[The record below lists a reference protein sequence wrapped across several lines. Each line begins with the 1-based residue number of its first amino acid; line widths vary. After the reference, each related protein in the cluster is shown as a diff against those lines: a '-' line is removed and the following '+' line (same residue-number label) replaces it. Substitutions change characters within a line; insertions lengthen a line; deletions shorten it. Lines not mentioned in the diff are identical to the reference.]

1 MVDDSNNSVTAG
13 ARGEFTMIGAQR
25 HTSLT
30 DPVTNSALARAAL
43 GCLLALAVLATPA
56 LAQAPAAV
64 SDVVVVPV
72 PRTPTS
78 LTVSWSA
85 PDNAGKPAITGY
97 DVQYRETDI
106 FNWTT
111 VRQDAASTS
120 VIITGLRSNAFYD
133 VQVRA
138 LNTDG
143 SGPWSSTAVGATSP
157 DPEVVFANHPLIPDD
172 LGPGDSF
179 RLLFVTADTKAAT
192 STSNIDYSDFIT
204 APTPHIVEP
213 GNLVSVG
220 GVVNIAQTAVLSL
233 PGADARLRT
242 DTTWTATDRGVPI
255 YWLNGAR
262 VADDYA
268 DFYDGSWANAD
279 KPRNG
284 LGNPRPLAGTAP
296 WTGTD
301 HDGTELFDGAVSRA
315 MGQATVGVGGLGSSA
330 VGAGP
335 LNGGAA
341 FASSE
346 QRPLY
351 GLWQV
356 MVVDANRRLLRNH
369 FKPHDGDDDT
379 RAAVRAQLFTTGP
392 QSLGYAIDLISIDR
406 AVDIDE
412 EFLGDVALYTTDA
425 NGKPDLV
432 DGLHAT
438 LILER
443 TEQYHWELTVPDG
456 MVLEP
461 STTYALVFL
470 GDGGGTYPKI
480 WTKDADTEDAPDEG
494 WSLADAL
501 LYRSGSSWVE
511 DPDGRSLRIEIV
523 GPRRVD
529 LDPVVSIR
537 NRSIREDIGT
547 AVLTVT
553 LSWPSRVS
561 VSVPWS
567 TSELDAVSP
576 DDYTDGRGVLTFA
589 PGATEAT
596 IFIPIVDDAV
606 PEEVESFAVTLGP
619 GEGYRSNPSS
629 NVAFAKILD
638 NDGDELVPSR
648 ATVNGTTLLLTYNE
662 ILDSASTPYPFHFYV
677 TADDNRVEV
686 DQVSVGGSMVTLTLA
701 TAVEAG
707 QTVTLDYVSGV
718 GQNQIQDGEG
728 NAAMSFTDWL
738 VTNITGGGTEP
749 PVDGGDGGGTE
760 PPVDGGDGGGGG
772 TPPPGGGGGSG
783 GGGGGGGGGGAPSAT
798 VPGAPANLQAD
809 GGDEQVTLFWETP
822 ENDGGLAITD
832 YEYRINGRG
841 GWVSIDST
849 LTTYTVTGLVNGTAY
864 VFQVRAVNAVGSS
877 APSNRAEATPR
888 ATVALDFAH
897 FANGASWQSGLVF
910 VNGAS
915 HPIRPAVYFYDKAGN
930 PIAAESVVD
939 LTGDLEVQEDGA
951 LSVQRAM
958 VPLGEL
964 TISTHGQGELVTGS
978 VTVSANGPIG
988 GVLRYAH
995 PDIGVAGVGVGQ
1007 PVRDALF
1014 PARRQAGG
1022 IRTAAALHNLGEEAM
1037 TVSCR
1042 LMSGGIVLEE
1052 VEIFLGANGQEARY
1066 IEELFTGADT
1076 SDFVGSVRCMAPG
1089 LFTGVAVEIDA
1100 ENRILTTLPVVPVAR
1115 AGGGGQETVLN
1126 FAHLANGLGTT
1137 SDLVFVNV
1145 SPRPS
1150 GPGLTPY
1157 HAVILPSRPTLYFY
1171 DQEGNL
1177 LDPASVVDL
1186 TGDLMVTEDGALS
1199 IQTEMEPLGE
1209 LTVST
1214 HGRGELVSGSVQVVS
1229 EGPLGGVLRYALPG
1243 IGVTGVGAS
1252 QAVRDALFP
1261 VRQEGGLDTAA
1272 AIHNL
1277 SESDLVATCR
1287 LMKDGAVLE
1296 ETEVPLAA
1304 NGQESQYLEEMFAF
1318 TRADVSD
1325 FVGSVRC
1332 TVPPGE
1338 GMFTGVAVEIDEIN
1352 RILTT
1357 LPVVPVTE
1365 RMDRE

>member
-1 MVDDSNNSVTAG
+1 MSPPRPLPN
-13 ARGEFTMIGAQR
+13 
-25 HTSLT
+25 
-30 DPVTNSALARAAL
+30 
-43 GCLLALAVLATPA
+43 
-56 LAQAPAAV
+56 
-64 SDVVVVPV
+64 VV
-72 PRTPTS
+72 
-78 LTVSWSA
+78 
-85 PDNAGKPAITGY
+85 Y
-97 DVQYRETDI
+97 
-106 FNWTT
+106 
-111 VRQDAASTS
+111 
-120 VIITGLRSNAFYD
+120 
-133 VQVRA
+133 
-138 LNTDG
+138 
-143 SGPWSSTAVGATSP
+143 
-157 DPEVVFANHPLIPDD
+157 ANHPLIPDD
-172 LGPGDSF
+172 LGVGDSF

-192 STSNIDYSDFIT
+192 STSNAVYSDFIT

-213 GNLVSVG
+213 GNLANVWGLVS
-220 GVVNIAQTAVLSL
+220 IAQTAVLSL

-268 DFYDGSWANAD
+268 DFYDGSWENED

-301 HDGTELFDGAVSRA
+301 HDGTELFDGGASRA
-315 MGQATVGVGGLGSSA
+315 VGQSTVGVGGLGSSA

-335 LNGGAA
+335 LNGAA
-341 FASSE
+341 SFASSE

-369 FKPHDGDDDT
+369 FKPHDGNDDT

-392 QSLGYAIDLISIDR
+392 ESLGYAIGHILIDR
-406 AVDIDE
+406 ALDVDE
-412 EFLGDVALYTTDA
+412 EFLGDVAIYTTDA

-432 DGLHAT
+432 DGHHAT
-438 LILER
+438 LILKR
-443 TEQYHWELTVPDG
+443 TYDYYWELAAPDG

-461 STTYALVFL
+461 TTTYALVFL
-470 GDGGGTYPKI
+470 GDGGTYPKI
-480 WTKDADTEDAPDEG
+480 WTKDADIEDGPDEG

-501 LYRSGSSWVE
+501 LYRSGTSWVE
-511 DPDGRSLRIEIV
+511 DPAGRSSRIEIV

-596 IFIPIVDDAV
+596 ISIPIADDAV

-619 GEGYRSNPSS
+619 GEGYRANPSS

-638 NDGDELVPSR
+638 NDGGELLPSR

-662 ILDSASTPYPFHFYV
+662 ILDSASTPYEVHFYV

-707 QTVTLDYVSGV
+707 QTVTLDYVSGG
-718 GQNQIQDGEG
+718 GQNQIQDTEG

-749 PVDGGDGGGTE
+749 PVDGGGGTE
-760 PPVDGGDGGGGG
+760 PPVDGGGGEPPVDGGGGG
-772 TPPPGGGGGSG
+772 TPPPGGGGGG
-783 GGGGGGGGGGAPSAT
+783 GGGIGPPGGGAPSPT
-798 VPGAPANLQAD
+798 VPGAPTNLQAD
-809 GGDEQVTLFWETP
+809 GGDEQVTLFWKTP

-849 LTTYTVTGLVNGTAY
+849 GTTYTVTGLTNGTAY
-864 VFQVRAVNAVGSS
+864 VFQVRAVNAAGRSL
-877 APSNRAEATPR
+877 PSNRAEATPR
-888 ATVALDFAH
+888 GTVALDFAH

-915 HPIRPAVYFYDKAGN
+915 HPIRPAVYFYDKEGN

-939 LTGDLEVQEDGA
+939 LTGDLEVTEDGA

-958 VPLGEL
+958 APLGEL
-964 TISTHGQGELVTGS
+964 TISTHGQGELVSGS
-978 VTVSANGPIG
+978 VTVTARGPIG
-988 GVLRYAH
+988 GVLRYAR

-1007 PVRDALF
+1007 PTTDALF

-1022 IRTAAALHNLGEEAM
+1022 ISTAAALHNLGEEAM

-1042 LMSGGIVLEE
+1042 LMKDGIVLEE
-1052 VEIFLGANGQEARY
+1052 VEIYLAANGQKARY
-1066 IEELFTGADT
+1066 IEEVFTLTDT
-1076 SDFVGSVRCMAPG
+1076 SDFVGSVRCTAPD

-1100 ENRILTTLPVVPVAR
+1100 ENRILTTLPVVPVVR
-1115 AGGGGQETVLN
+1115 AGGGGQETVLD
-1126 FAHLANGLGTT
+1126 FAHFANGSGAT

-1145 SPRPS
+1145 STRPS
-1150 GPGLTPY
+1150 GPGPTPY
-1157 HAVILPSRPTLYFY
+1157 HAVILSEPAHP
-1171 DQEGNL
+1171 L
-1177 LDPASVVDL
+1177 LLRS
-1186 TGDLMVTEDGALS
+1186 
-1199 IQTEMEPLGE
+1199 
-1209 LTVST
+1209 
-1214 HGRGELVSGSVQVVS
+1214 GRSS
-1229 EGPLGGVLRYALPG
+1229 P
-1243 IGVTGVGAS
+1243 
-1252 QAVRDALFP
+1252 
-1261 VRQEGGLDTAA
+1261 
-1272 AIHNL
+1272 
-1277 SESDLVATCR
+1277 
-1287 LMKDGAVLE
+1287 
-1296 ETEVPLAA
+1296 
-1304 NGQESQYLEEMFAF
+1304 
-1318 TRADVSD
+1318 
-1325 FVGSVRC
+1325 
-1332 TVPPGE
+1332 
-1338 GMFTGVAVEIDEIN
+1338 
-1352 RILTT
+1352 
-1357 LPVVPVTE
+1357 
-1365 RMDRE
+1365 

>member
-1 MVDDSNNSVTAG
+1 MVDDSRKNVTAG

-43 GCLLALAVLATPA
+43 GCVLALAVLATPA

-64 SDVVVVPV
+64 SDVVAVPV
-72 PRTPTS
+72 PRSSTS

-85 PDNAGKPAITGY
+85 PDNAGKPALTGY
-97 DVQYRETDI
+97 DVQYREIDT
-106 FNWTT
+106 FNWAT

-120 VIITGLRSNAFYD
+120 VIIASLRSNAFYD

-138 LNTDG
+138 LNTNG
-143 SGPWSSTAVGATSP
+143 SGPWSSAAVGTTSLG
-157 DPEVVFANHPLIPDD
+157 PERIYANHPLIPDD
-172 LGPGDSF
+172 LGVGDSF

-192 STSNIDYSDFIT
+192 STSNLVYSNFINGP
-204 APTPHIVEP
+204 ANHIVEP
-213 GNLVSVG
+213 GNLANVW
-220 GVVNIAQTAVLSL
+220 GVVTIAQTAVLSL

-242 DTTWTATDRGVPI
+242 DTTWTATDRGVPV

-268 DFYDGSWANAD
+268 DFYDGSWENED
-279 KPRNG
+279 KPRDG
-284 LGNPRPLAGTAP
+284 LGNPRSLAGTAP

-301 HDGTELFDGAVSRA
+301 HDGTELFDGGASRA
-315 MGQATVGVGGLGSSA
+315 VGQSTVGVGGLGSSA

-335 LNGGAA
+335 LNGAAA

-356 MVVDANRRLLRNH
+356 MVVDANRRLLRNY
-369 FKPHDGDDDT
+369 FRPSAGSDDT

-392 QSLGYAIDLISIDR
+392 ESLGYAIGHILIDR
-406 AVDIDE
+406 AYDVED
-412 EFLGDVALYTTDA
+412 EFLGPVALYTTDA

-432 DGLHAT
+432 DGHHAT
-438 LILER
+438 LILKR
-443 TEQYHWELTVPDG
+443 TEGFHWELSAPDG

-461 STTYALVFL
+461 TTTYAMVFL
-470 GDGGGTYPKI
+470 GDGGTYPKM
-480 WTKDADTEDAPDEG
+480 WTKDADAEEGPDEG
-494 WSLADAL
+494 WSLADTL
-501 LYRSGSSWVE
+501 LYRDGTSWVE
-511 DPDGRSLRIEIV
+511 DPADRSLRIEIV
-523 GPRRVD
+523 GPRLVD

-537 NRSIREDIGT
+537 SRSIREDIGT

-596 IFIPIVDDAV
+596 IFIPIADDAV
-606 PEEVESFAVTLGP
+606 QEDVESFAVTLGP
-619 GEGYRSNPSS
+619 GEGYRANPSS

-638 NDGDELVPSR
+638 NDGDELLPSR
-648 ATVNGTTLLLTYNE
+648 ATVDGTTLVLTYVE
-662 ILDSASTPYPFHFYV
+662 VLDSTSAPYPSHFYV
-677 TADDNRVEV
+677 TVDDNRVEV

-718 GQNQIQDGEG
+718 GQNQIQDVEG

-738 VTNITGGGTEP
+738 VTNITGGGEP
-749 PVDGGDGGGTE
+749 PVDDGGGGGE
-760 PPVDGGDGGGGG
+760 PPVDDGGGGGG
-772 TPPPGGGGGSG
+772 TPPPG

-798 VPGAPANLQAD
+798 VPSAPSYLQAD
-809 GGDEQVTLFWETP
+809 GGDEQATLLWEAP

-832 YEYRINGRG
+832 YEVRINRRG
-841 GWVSIDST
+841 SWISMGST
-849 LTTYTVTGLVNGTAY
+849 HTTHTVNGLVNGTIY
-864 VFQVRAVNAVGSS
+864 VFQVRAVNAAGSS
-877 APSNRAEATPR
+877 LPSNPAEATPR
-888 ATVALDFAH
+888 ATAALDFAH

-915 HPIRPAVYFYDKAGN
+915 HPIRPAVYFYDKEGD

-939 LTGDLEVQEDGA
+939 LTEDLEVTEDGA

-958 VPLGEL
+958 APLGEL

-1126 FAHLANGLGTT
+1126 FAHSANGNGTT

-1145 SPRPS
+1145 STRPS
-1150 GPGLTPY
+1150 GPGPTPY
-1157 HAVILPSRPTLYFY
+1157 HAVISSEQAHP
-1171 DQEGNL
+1171 L
-1177 LDPASVVDL
+1177 LL
-1186 TGDLMVTEDGALS
+1186 
-1199 IQTEMEPLGE
+1199 
-1209 LTVST
+1209 
-1214 HGRGELVSGSVQVVS
+1214 RSG
-1229 EGPLGGVLRYALPG
+1229 G
-1243 IGVTGVGAS
+1243 
-1252 QAVRDALFP
+1252 
-1261 VRQEGGLDTAA
+1261 
-1272 AIHNL
+1272 
-1277 SESDLVATCR
+1277 
-1287 LMKDGAVLE
+1287 
-1296 ETEVPLAA
+1296 
-1304 NGQESQYLEEMFAF
+1304 
-1318 TRADVSD
+1318 
-1325 FVGSVRC
+1325 
-1332 TVPPGE
+1332 
-1338 GMFTGVAVEIDEIN
+1338 
-1352 RILTT
+1352 
-1357 LPVVPVTE
+1357 
-1365 RMDRE
+1365 